1 MKEPKQMDG
10 LSDYIQWLGDY
21 PFSAVPFQ
29 DVDAVIL
36 CLLTYCD
43 YTPLFERSDTATLR
57 DCQRMID
64 ADAVRIQRI
73 GEAEPFMRILKAAVA
88 SRRFGD
94 LLMSG
99 FVDIMIPEEAIQFA
113 AVTFESDAGWAFIA
127 YRGTDSTLAGW
138 KEDFMISF
146 KRTQAQE
153 LARQYAENRIDTT
166 RAWYLGGHSKG
177 GNLALYATCML
188 PDGMRASVRRMYLLD
203 GPGFCPKVVD
213 PATVDRVQ
221 SVATRIIPGF
231 SIIGKLF
238 DPHIDDT
245 RIVQS
250 SASALDQHDPAT
262 WGVDHGKLAELET
275 TDAHSNIIN
284 KILGK
289 WIGDL
294 SRAER
299 EAFVN
304 DLFDALGAGGAR
316 TVEELMA
323 QSHKGYEAMS
333 NRFRDSSEISKRV
346 LKDLPHQALEVIRE
360 TLV

>member
-1 MKEPKQMDG
+1 MKDPKPMDG

-36 CLLTYCD
+36 CLLSYCD
-43 YTPLFERSDTATLR
+43 YTPLFERSDTAALR

-73 GEAEPFMRILKAAVA
+73 GAVEPFMQILKAAVA

-94 LLMSG
+94 LQMSG

-113 AVTFESDAGWAFIA
+113 ALTFQSEAGWAFIA

-153 LARQYAENRIDTT
+153 LARQYAENRIDSEK
-166 RAWYLGGHSKG
+166 AWYIGGHSKG

-188 PDGMRASVRRMYLLD
+188 PEGMRASVRRMYVLD
-203 GPGFCPKVVD
+203 GPGICPEVVD

-221 SVATRIIPGF
+221 SLATCIVPGF

-238 DPHIDDT
+238 DPHIHDT
-245 RIVQS
+245 HVVQS

-262 WGVDHGKLAELET
+262 WGVDHGKLAELEAN
-275 TDAHSNIIN
+275 DPHSTFIN
-284 KILGK
+284 KILGR

-294 SRAER
+294 PLADR
-299 EAFVN
+299 EAFVT
-304 DLFDALGAGGAR
+304 DLFDALGASGAQ

-323 QSHKGYEAMS
+323 QGYKGYEAMS
-333 NRFRDSSEISKRV
+333 NRLRDSSDTSKRV
-346 LKDLPHQALEVIRE
+346 LKDLSHQALEVIRE
-360 TLV
+360 TLM

>member
-1 MKEPKQMDG
+1 MKNPKQMDG
-10 LSDYIQWLGDY
+10 LWDYIQWLGDY

-43 YTPLFERSDTATLR
+43 YTPLFERSDTAALR
-57 DCQRMID
+57 DCQGMID

-73 GEAEPFMRILKAAVA
+73 GETEPFLRIFRAAVA
-88 SRRFGD
+88 SRRFGE

-99 FVDIMIPEEAIQFA
+99 FVDIMIPEEAIQFS
-113 AVTFESDAGWAFIA
+113 AVTFQSDAGWAFIA
-127 YRGTDSTLAGW
+127 YRGTDSSLAGW

-153 LARQYAENRIDTT
+153 LAKQYAENRIDSART
-166 RAWYLGGHSKG
+166 WYLGGHSKG

-188 PDGMRASVRRMYLLD
+188 PDEMRTSVRRMYLLD
-203 GPGFCPKVVD
+203 GPGFCPEVVD
-213 PATVDRVQ
+213 PATVERAQ
-221 SVATRIIPGF
+221 SVTTCIIPGF

-238 DPHIDDT
+238 DPHINDT
-245 RIVQS
+245 RVVQS
-250 SASALDQHDPAT
+250 SASAFDQHDPAS
-262 WGVDHGKLAELET
+262 WGVDHGKLAELAET
-275 TDAHSNIIN
+275 NPYSAIIN

-294 SRAER
+294 SRTDR
-299 EAFVN
+299 EAFVT
-304 DLFDALGAGGAR
+304 DLFDALGASGAR

-323 QSHKGYEAMS
+323 QGYKGYEAVS
-333 NRFRDSSEISKRV
+333 ERLKESSDISKRV
-346 LKDLPHQALEVIRE
+346 LKDLSHQVLEVIRE
-360 TLV
+360 TLS

>member
-1 MKEPKQMDG
+1 MDG
-10 LSDYIQWLGDY
+10 LYDYIQWLGDY

-29 DVDAVIL
+29 EVDAVIL

-43 YTPLFERSDTATLR
+43 YTPLFERSDTASLR

-73 GEAEPFMRILKAAVA
+73 GKVEPFMQILKAAVA
-88 SRRFGD
+88 SRRFGE
-94 LLMSG
+94 LGMSG

-113 AVTFESDAGWAFIA
+113 ALTFQSDAGWSFIA
-127 YRGTDSTLAGW
+127 YRGTDSSLAGW

-153 LARQYAENRIDTT
+153 LAKQYAENRIDTEHM
-166 RAWYLGGHSKG
+166 WYIGGHSKG
-177 GNLALYATCML
+177 ANLALYATCML
-188 PDGMRASVRRMYLLD
+188 PDEMRAAITRMYVLD
-203 GPGFCPKVVD
+203 GPGFCPEVVN
-213 PATVDRVQ
+213 PATVDKVQ
-221 SVATRIIPGF
+221 SLATCIVPGF

-238 DPHIDDT
+238 DPHITDT
-245 RIVQS
+245 RVVQS

-262 WGVDHGKLAELET
+262 WGVDHGKLAELEANDPRST
-275 TDAHSNIIN
+275 FIN

-294 SRAER
+294 PLSDR
-299 EAFVN
+299 EAFVT
-304 DLFDALGAGGAR
+304 DLFDALGAGGAK

-323 QSHKGYEAMS
+323 QGYKGYEAMS
-333 NRFRDSSEISKRV
+333 NRMRDASDTSKRV
-346 LKDLPHQALEVIRE
+346 LKDLSHQALEVIRE
-360 TLV
+360 SLV